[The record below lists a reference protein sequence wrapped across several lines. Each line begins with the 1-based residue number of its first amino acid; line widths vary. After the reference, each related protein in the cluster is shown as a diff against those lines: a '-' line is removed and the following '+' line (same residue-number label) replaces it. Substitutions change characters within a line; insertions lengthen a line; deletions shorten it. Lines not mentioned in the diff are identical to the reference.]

1 MSEASVELATPD
13 DIPAIM
19 AVERTPGFEGLVGRC
34 YHTLVERNIHPARVG
49 RRPGSEEWYDAEMV
63 HDVSHPFFFEHP
75 LDHIPAM
82 MLVEAGRQLGIAISH
97 LFLGVP
103 LNYLFATQSFDI
115 RFTDFAELHV
125 PVTISASVTDKR
137 YRRGELLQLRL
148 DGHFSQGEHALGTMG
163 GEWAMLPPALWK
175 RYRRREQTR
184 TGG

>member
-1 MSEASVELATPD
+1 MSERLD
-13 DIPAIM
+13 
-19 AVERTPGFEGLVGRC
+19 GR
-34 YHTLVERNIHPARVG
+34 YVHKIVERNILIAHVE

-63 HDVSHPFFFEHP
+63 HDTSHPFFFEHP

-103 LNYLFATQSFDI
+103 QHYVFATRSFDI
-115 RFTDFAELHV
+115 RFTEFAELHV

-175 RYRRREQTR
+175 RYRRREQAR
-184 TGG
+184 TIT